1 MKEVRSYQEE
11 TVWHLSITT
20 HNVTTDAHTWSCHRQ
35 RHTYDPL
42 LSSLSLNSLPNCIL
56 LTRQK
61 QRYSL
66 TMIKGLEM
74 GEHTHTH
81 TNWGRHYNNANSCTQ
96 VLMIHFLTC
105 IRVCVCFQFY
115 SVLDGDEDMIFMHVD
130 NPGGTVGERSERHR
144 NSLKH
149 TYLTDTLS
157 HTHSSLCFYLT
168 FSPSLYFTHSNSHT
182 HTCFSST
189 DKGHMSHMDP
199 SLD

>member
-1 MKEVRSYQEE
+1 MPTPGLATDKDTHTIPCSPLSPSTPSQ
-11 TVWHLSITT
+11 TV
-20 HNVTTDAHTWSCHRQ
+20 SCWRD
-35 RHTYDPL
+35 RNKD
-42 LSSLSLNSLPNCIL
+42 
-56 LTRQK
+56 
-61 QRYSL
+61 SL